1 MFMQCKELEEL
12 ILTAMP
18 AAKVKLSG
26 GEGRYRVSVSSNQ
39 FSGLS
44 VLDRHRL
51 IYAALQEQIADGTV
65 HALSIDECS
74 VPDDAK

>member
-18 AAKVKLSG
+18 TAKLRLSG
-26 GEGRYRVSVSSNQ
+26 SEGRYRVSVSSNQ

-44 VLDRHRL
+44 ILDRHRL
-51 IYAALQEQIADGTV
+51 IYAALQEQIADGTI

-74 VPDDAK
+74 APDDAK